1 MPKRIIYHIG
11 DISRPGGME
20 RIIVLKANWLAEHG
34 YQVTML
40 SMSSLVESFFPLS
53 SKVKMEALD
62 VFQGSVYDEKRNLW
76 GALKSVYYKYKKP
89 DRS

>member
-11 DISRPGGME
+11 DISRQGME

-40 SMSSLVESFFPLS
+40 SMSSLVESFSLCH
-53 SKVKMEALD
+53 
-62 VFQGSVYDEKRNLW
+62 
-76 GALKSVYYKYKKP
+76 LKSKWKLWMFFKGVYMMRNVICGGLEKCVL
-89 DRS
+89 

>member
-40 SMSSLVESFFPLS
+40 SMSGFVESFFPLS

-62 VFQGSVYDEKRNLW
+62 VFKGVYMMRNVIC
-76 GALKSVYYKYKKP
+76 GGP
-89 DRS
+89 